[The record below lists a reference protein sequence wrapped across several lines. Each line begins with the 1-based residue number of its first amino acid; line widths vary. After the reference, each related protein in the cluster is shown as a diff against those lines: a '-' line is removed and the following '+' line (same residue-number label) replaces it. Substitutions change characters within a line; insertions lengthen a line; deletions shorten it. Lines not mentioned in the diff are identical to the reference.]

1 MAEIRPFRALRY
13 GPDVAPVL
21 EQLVS
26 PPGGNRVYPRSGLD
40 GTHPYNILR
49 LVRGRFDPANEGDGE
64 PYRATQ
70 ACLHEWKQ
78 RGVLVRDPEPAFY
91 VWEQTFDFGRERLTQ
106 RGLVGHVH
114 LEPLGK
120 RNILPHERTLRGPKP
135 DLLDQLRALETN
147 LSLTMTLM
155 DDPTGQLRAAL
166 ADPPDAEL
174 LAEVVDGLGVTNR
187 TFRVRDPEFAAEIQR
202 TMAGQ
207 PLVIADGHHRYEI
220 ALAYQ
225 RERRRN
231 TPARGASPWDYVMML
246 VVPTEQA
253 NRSVKPA
260 HRVLR
265 NLPPGWR
272 EQLDAQLKRYF
283 VTERFETIEALEAFV
298 NRGRLPRQ
306 GLVMDGSLTGVRLRR
321 NKRVAAVLERQPAA
335 WRHLEITVVRA
346 ILLREV
352 IGVSPDVYADK
363 EHTLFPTSA
372 EAVESAIH
380 HDGFQL
386 GILVRPTP
394 APLVTGVARSG
405 NLMPPKSTH
414 FYPKPTKGLIMN
426 SLKGF

>member
-13 GPDVAPVL
+13 GPDTAPVL
-21 EQLVS
+21 EQLIS

-49 LVRGRFDPANEGDGE
+49 LVRGRFDPANADGSV
-64 PYRATQ
+64 PYHATR
-70 ACLHEWKQ
+70 ACLHDWKQ

-91 VWEQTFDFGRERLTQ
+91 VWEQTFDSGRERLTQ

-120 RNILPHERTLRGPKP
+120 RNILPHERTLRGPKS

-155 DDPTGQLRAAL
+155 DDPTGAFRAML
-166 ADPPDAEL
+166 ADPPEAEA

-187 TFRVRDPEFAAEIQR
+187 IFRVDDPGFATDIQQLV
-202 TMAGQ
+202 AGQ

-225 RERRRN
+225 RERRRLE
-231 TPARGASPWDYVMML
+231 PARSASPWDYVMML

-253 NRSVKPA
+253 DRSVRPA

-265 NLPPGWR
+265 NLPEGWH
-272 EQLDAQLKRYF
+272 QQLKRGLRRYF
-283 VTERFETIEALEAFV
+283 LTEEYPDLAALQAFV
-298 NRGRLPRQ
+298 GRGRLARW
-306 GLVMDGSLTGVRLRR
+306 GLVMNGRRIGIRLRQT
-321 NKRVAAVLERQPAA
+321 KRVQALLDKQPLA
-335 WRHLEITVVRA
+335 WRRLDITVVRA

-352 IGVSPDVYADK
+352 LGVSPDVYADK
-363 EHTLFPTSA
+363 EHTMFPTSA
-372 EAVESAIH
+372 AAVADAIAD
-380 HDGFQL
+380 DGFQL

-394 APLVTGVARSG
+394 APLVTAVARSG
-405 NLMPPKSTH
+405 NVMPPKSTH